1 MGGNIIFPLKFSE
14 NIETRKVVKRGA
26 MAVQGAST
34 FGEGGRRR
42 RKRIEKVKME
52 IIKIGINRMEMWLEI
67 MMEMVT
73 RRL

>member
-1 MGGNIIFPLKFSE
+1 
-14 NIETRKVVKRGA
+14 

-73 RRL
+73 WRL